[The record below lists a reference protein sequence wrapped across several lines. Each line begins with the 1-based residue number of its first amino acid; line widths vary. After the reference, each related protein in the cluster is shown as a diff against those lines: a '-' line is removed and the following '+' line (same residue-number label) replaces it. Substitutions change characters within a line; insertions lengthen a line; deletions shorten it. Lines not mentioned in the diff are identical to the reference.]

1 MKYIVAEKQQMSQV
15 YSADGKVV
23 PVTILKADPMTV
35 TQIRTAETDGY
46 SAVVLGG
53 GIQLPQ
59 RIAKAQLGAWKDLGN
74 FKYVYEF
81 RPKTGG
87 VTANVGDKVSVE
99 AFAEGDAITVT
110 ATSKGKG
117 FQGGVKRYGFAGG
130 DRSHGNA
137 HAEREVGSIGATGP
151 QRVFKGKRM
160 PGRMGSDTITVK
172 GLKVVAVDAV
182 NNLIL
187 VSGAVP
193 GHRGTRVE
201 IKG

>member
-15 YSADGKVV
+15 YSTDGKVV

-35 TQIRTAETDGY
+35 TQIRTAEVDGY
-46 SAVVLGG
+46 SAAVIGG
-53 GIQLPQ
+53 GVQLEK
-59 RIAKAQLGAWKDLGN
+59 RIAKAQLGAWKGLGN
-74 FKYVYEF
+74 FRYVYEF
-81 RPKTGG
+81 RPKVG
-87 VTANVGDKVSVE
+87 VVDAKVGDKISVE
-99 AFAEGDAITVT
+99 AFTAGDAITVT

-160 PGRMGSDTITVK
+160 PGRMGSDTVTVK

-187 VSGAVP
+187 VTGAVP